1 MRALRLGQLRLG
13 RPLCPVGLLGPVFD
27 VLTRARH
34 ILSLLIHAIF
44 LSMSQTMIT
53 AVVGW
58 HVFLE
63 YLVHYTPAELVVPL
77 GGLHDDR
84 HHSHRGL
91 HRQLVLS
98 LDFIYGA
105 PLPWSEFLEYLVHY
119 IPAVVVYMV
128 MISAIIRRPLSLWLV
143 HSQ

>member
-1 MRALRLGQLRLG
+1 MLGCAGPLWPAASIVLNKDGQPPCAAQLAG
-13 RPLCPVGLLGPVFD
+13 
-27 VLTRARH
+27 
-34 ILSLLIHAIF
+34 
-44 LSMSQTMIT
+44 MIT

-128 MISAIIRRPLSLWLV
+128 MISAIIRRPLSLWPV

>member
-1 MRALRLGQLRLG
+1 MHSSSARRAPGTRSRPRSTTAASIVLNKDGQPPCAAQL
-13 RPLCPVGLLGPVFD
+13 
-27 VLTRARH
+27 A
-34 ILSLLIHAIF
+34 
-44 LSMSQTMIT
+44 
-53 AVVGW
+53 
-58 HVFLE
+58 
-63 YLVHYTPAELVVPL
+63 TPAELVVPL

-128 MISAIIRRPLSLWLV
+128 MISAIIRRPLRLWPV